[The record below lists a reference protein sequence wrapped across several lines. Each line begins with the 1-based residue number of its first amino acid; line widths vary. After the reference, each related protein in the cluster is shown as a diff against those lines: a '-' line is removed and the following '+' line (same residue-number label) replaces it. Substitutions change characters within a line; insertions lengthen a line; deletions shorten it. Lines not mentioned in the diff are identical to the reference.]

1 MLAPSIN
8 PKNLHVMNKFV
19 SSAFAAAMV
28 FAATT
33 TFAQGTTA
41 AQMGK
46 GYGITNN
53 SGGGTT
59 APNGAASRTTLAG
72 LPQHS
77 LTSHEY
83 IKPVPNTTNRSSSR
97 GYSQGRYMVT
107 AVVLPMSLVF
117 RTEGERALRTSA
129 PTKSAAMSRMR
140 QMIAAIGV
148 PVRVVSLEITSL

>member
-46 GYGITNN
+46 GHGITNN
-53 SGGGTT
+53 ASGGTT
-59 APNGAASRTTLAG
+59 APNGAAARATLDG
-72 LPQHS
+72 NPFHS

-83 IKPVPNTTNRSSSR
+83 NKPFPDAAARSTAR
-97 GYSQGRYMVT
+97 GYTQARYSVT
-107 AVVLPMSLVF
+107 AVVIPMTPFGRQAQRVLN
-117 RTEGERALRTSA
+117 TSA
-129 PTKSAAMSRMR
+129 PTKSAAASKMR
-140 QMIAAIGV
+140 QMINAIGV
-148 PVRVVSLEITSL
+148 PVRVVSMNFNAN

>member
-1 MLAPSIN
+1 MFDLSTT
-8 PKNLHVMNKFV
+8 PKNLHVMNKFL

-33 TFAQGTTA
+33 TFAQGANA

-46 GYGITNN
+46 GYGISSN
-53 SGGGTT
+53 SGGGSTSGS
-59 APNGAASRTTLAG
+59 ANMRTTLAG
-72 LPQHS
+72 LPAHS
-77 LTSHEY
+77 PTSHEY
-83 IKPVPNTTNRSSSR
+83 NKPVPNTTNRSSSR